1 MQIFIMIRGLFR
13 PVVGTTA
20 VQRRFL
26 SVASLLPTKLL
37 TKAGAKATSEV
48 LTGKKVVALYF
59 SAHWCPPCRGFT
71 PVASEFYKKLALED
85 PNALEVIFISSDED
99 EKAFSKYYDSQPW
112 AAVPFSS
119 PETQTLGAKFGVRG
133 IPSLIVLNAKTGEVV
148 DQDGR
153 STVLANKDQPVGAMT
168 TWK

>member
-1 MQIFIMIRGLFR
+1 MSGLA
-13 PVVGTTA
+13 A
-20 VQRRFL
+20 VQRRFA
-26 SVASLLPTKLL
+26 SVASLLPSKLL
-37 TKAGAKATSEV
+37 TKTGLKATSDV
-48 LTGKKVVALYF
+48 LAGKTAVALYF

-71 PVASEFYKKLALED
+71 PVASDFYKKLALSD
-85 PNALEVIFISSDED
+85 PSALEVIFISSDED
-99 EKAFSKYYDSQPW
+99 EKAFAKYYDSQPW

-153 STVLANKDQPVGAMT
+153 STVLANKDKPVGAMT